1 MIDIT
6 EPEKEE
12 ILSEIRKQIN
22 VALKSVRFKD
32 VILSKYYAANEKTL
46 NNVEVLNGFMNK
58 LYSSLGLQKDFK
70 ENLSILDDDLNDK
83 LTKILR
89 KIRSGLEKKSA
100 KPHRLLVYSLQ
111 IEDNNHCGAVLDKN
125 IEIIEDILA
134 HHESRGGEIGENLS
148 QAFDDK
154 IDLTVANSG
163 KYTPDE
169 VKNLSS
175 EELIMEY
182 AKILSEDDSVTLE
195 EWSEFLEKIIPDD
208 RGSCSSSC
216 WVQVG

>member
-70 ENLSILDDDLNDK
+70 EEISILDDDLNDK

-100 KPHRLLVYSLQ
+100 KPNRLLVYSLQ

-134 HHESRGGEIGENLS
+134 HYESRGGEIGDDCS
-148 QAFDDK
+148 QSLNDK
-154 IDLTVANSG
+154 MEKTVASVF
-163 KYTPDE
+163 KLDRRD
-169 VKNLSS
+169 
-175 EELIMEY
+175 LIMEY

-195 EWSEFLEKIIPDD
+195 EWSEFLEEIIPYD
-208 RGSCSSSC
+208 RESCSSSC